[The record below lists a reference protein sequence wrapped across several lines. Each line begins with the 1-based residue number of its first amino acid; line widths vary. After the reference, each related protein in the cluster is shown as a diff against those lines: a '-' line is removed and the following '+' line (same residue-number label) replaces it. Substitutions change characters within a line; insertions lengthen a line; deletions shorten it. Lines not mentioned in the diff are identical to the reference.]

1 MNPRPQNAPQNA
13 PQIAPIGAKA
23 DGSEAA
29 ALREFHRRFAGE
41 PVVLLRLAAIEG
53 SSYQP
58 LGAFKWV
65 AAERSSVGMISG
77 GCLED
82 HFIDQAL
89 AEPLSAPRC
98 WQQIIDSTQPA
109 DRLLGTALGC
119 RGRLTVSFEVFLP
132 GCPRRDAIVAEQ
144 LAPAV
149 TVHIV
154 GGGSDVQP
162 VAELLRWRGWG
173 GDIFTRTPEQRI
185 PGFRSQVLSHEL
197 LATALSHVR
206 GPKILAVLTHHFP
219 TDLDLLHWLC
229 HRSSDQGLDYLGLL
243 GSRQRRAQLL
253 ADLREN
259 HGMTLPARL
268 EAVLHAPLGLPGFGK
283 GQHAVALSLI
293 SQLQQ
298 LFASEAKDR
307 VP

>member
-1 MNPRPQNAPQNA
+1 MNPRPQNAAQNA
-13 PQIAPIGAKA
+13 PQIAPA
-23 DGSEAA
+23 DAQTDSSEAS

-41 PVVLLRLAAIEG
+41 PVVLLTLAAIEG

-58 LGAFKWV
+58 QGAFKWV
-65 AAERSSVGMISG
+65 AAERCAVGMISG

-82 HFIDQAL
+82 HLIDLAL
-89 AEPLSAPRC
+89 AEPHSGPRC

-132 GCPRRDAIVAEQ
+132 GCTRRAAIVAEQ
-144 LAPAV
+144 LAPAL

-154 GGGSDVQP
+154 GGGLDVQP

-173 GDIFTRTPEQRI
+173 VDIFTRTPEQRI
-185 PGFRSQVLSHEL
+185 PGFSSQVLSHEL
-197 LATALSHVR
+197 LATALGHVR
-206 GPKILAVLTHHFP
+206 GPKIVAVLSHHFP
-219 TDLDLLHWLC
+219 TDLSLLHWLC
-229 HRSSDQGLDYLGLL
+229 HGDQRLDYLGLL

-253 ADLREN
+253 RDLSEN
-259 HGMTLPARL
+259 HGLTLPAWL
-268 EAVLHAPLGLPGFGK
+268 DAVLHGPLGLPGFGK

-298 LFASEAKDR
+298 LFGSEAKDR
-307 VP
+307 AP